1 MYPLKIYR
9 SFKVMRS
16 RNIRLVLV
24 LAILSMI
31 GISVA
36 QIYWVREAFNQEQ
49 DHFHRKV
56 NAALNQVAQEIL
68 HLHSQKIECYR
79 GNYENCNHL
88 SSDGNARV
96 AELFYDALR

>member
-1 MYPLKIYR
+1 
-9 SFKVMRS
+9 MRS

-56 NAALNQVAQEIL
+56 NAALNQVAQEF
-68 HLHSQKIECYR
+68 YAY
-79 GNYENCNHL
+79 G
-88 SSDGNARV
+88 RV
-96 AELFYDALR
+96 APPVTNP